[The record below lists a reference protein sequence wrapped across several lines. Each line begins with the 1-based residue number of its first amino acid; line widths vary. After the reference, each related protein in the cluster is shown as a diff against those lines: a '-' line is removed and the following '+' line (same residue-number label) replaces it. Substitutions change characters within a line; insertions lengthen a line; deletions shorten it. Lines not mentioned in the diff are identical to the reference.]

1 MGTKLVDPKAVNQL
15 FVIHVANGSVDM
27 EEKILHPGLLSEKE
41 SLHSFN
47 GNELVNEF
55 SSFSDIGIN
64 LYDREKLD
72 SDALSHFKK
81 TVKYHEDIHQ
91 FECGIPWCDASPPTD

>member
-1 MGTKLVDPKAVNQL
+1 MNTVFGQCIIGKIPGSTKLVDPKAVNQL
-15 FVIHVANGSVDM
+15 SVIHVANGSVDM

-64 LYDREKLD
+64 LYDREN
-72 SDALSHFKK
+72 
-81 TVKYHEDIHQ
+81 
-91 FECGIPWCDASPPTD
+91 